1 MDCLALTFLSETDMK
16 LERIKYEDLNPKAKE
31 TFNFHKMASILAD
44 YGYNCIWLSDDW
56 NGADFIGVHID
67 GVSDI
72 KVQLKGNFSFAKKY
86 RGKNLYIACFDSG
99 DLYVYPHDIVLDEV
113 EPAISDRDWISKGTY
128 FQTKMTKRNKDLLKP
143 YKIER

>member
-1 MDCLALTFLSETDMK
+1 MK
-16 LERIKYEDLNPKAKE
+16 LAKIRYQDLNPKAQE

-72 KVQLKGNFSFAKKY
+72 KVQLKGRISFAKKY
-86 RGKNLYIACFDSG
+86 RGRNLYIGCFDAG
-99 DLYVYPHDIVLDEV
+99 ELYLYPHDVVLDQV
-113 EPAISDRDWISKGTY
+113 EAVISDKAWIEKGTY
-128 FQTKMTKRNKDLLKP
+128 FQTKMSKRFKDVLEP
-143 YKIER
+143 YRIAR